1 MCIRDRYHS
10 LSINK
15 DQIKYL
21 SLLSRMDIQ
30 ESEINDVEEKLT
42 KIIDFVDQLQS
53 IDTDEIEP
61 MAHPLNQSQR
71 LRVDEVVEEN
81 NRDKIQKN
89 TKSTERGMYIVPK
102 VIE

>member
-1 MCIRDRYHS
+1 M
-10 LSINK
+10 SINK

-71 LRVDEVVEEN
+71 LRVDKVVEEN

-89 TKSTERGMYIVPK
+89 TKSTEQGMYIVPK

>member
-1 MCIRDRYHS
+1 

-53 IDTDEIEP
+53 IDTDEIQP

-71 LRVDEVVEEN
+71 LRADKVVEEN
-81 NRDKIQKN
+81 FRDKIQKN
-89 TKSTERGMYIVPK
+89 AKSTERGMYIVPK

>member
-1 MCIRDRYHS
+1 
-10 LSINK
+10 
-15 DQIKYL
+15 
-21 SLLSRMDIQ
+21 MDIQ

-71 LRVDEVVEEN
+71 LRVDKVVEEN

-89 TKSTERGMYIVPK
+89 SKSIERGMYIVPK